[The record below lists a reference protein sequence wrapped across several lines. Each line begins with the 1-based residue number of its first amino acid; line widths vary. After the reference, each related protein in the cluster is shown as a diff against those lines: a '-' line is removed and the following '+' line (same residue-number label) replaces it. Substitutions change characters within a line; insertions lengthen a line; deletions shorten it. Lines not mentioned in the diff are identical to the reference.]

1 MQKLIYLYIIIAGI
15 LIASCS
21 SKRDIIPRQKM
32 ETLLWD
38 VAQSSEF
45 LNGYIYPK
53 HPEQNRVAVDNMM
66 LDRVL
71 QIHKVTRKQFNA
83 TLAYYK
89 KRPDD
94 LKILLDTI
102 TARQTR
108 LQNRDSESPAPDAP

>member
-1 MQKLIYLYIIIAGI
+1 MFRFVYILVLGGLLSA
-15 LIASCS
+15 CS
-21 SKRDIIPRQKM
+21 SKRDVLPRKTM

-45 LNGYIYPK
+45 LNGYVYPK
-53 HPEQNRVAVDNMM
+53 HPEQNRAKVDNLM

-71 QIHKVTRKQFNA
+71 QIHKVSRKQFNA
-83 TLAYYK
+83 TLEHYK

-102 TARQTR
+102 TARQGR
-108 LQNRDSESPAPDAP
+108 LLNKTSESSSLVSP